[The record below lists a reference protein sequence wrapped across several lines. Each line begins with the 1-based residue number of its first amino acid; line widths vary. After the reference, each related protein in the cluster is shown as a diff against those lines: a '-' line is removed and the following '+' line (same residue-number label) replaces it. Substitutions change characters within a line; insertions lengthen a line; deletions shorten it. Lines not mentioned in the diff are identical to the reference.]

1 MSVFVKI
8 CGLKDAA
15 DVRAAVDA
23 GADAI
28 GFVFA
33 ESVRRVTP
41 AEASMASRDAPRAVR
56 RVAVM
61 RHPDPAE
68 WQEVLEGFGPDVLQ
82 TDAADFEVL
91 DVPDDVE
98 RWPVL
103 REGFDESLDLPRIF
117 LYEGRSSGA
126 GETVDWAR
134 AADVARRGRM
144 ILAGGLTAAN
154 VAEAIDTVNP
164 WGVDVSS
171 AVESGRGIKDPARI
185 RQFIDAAKAAGAV

>member
-8 CGLKDAA
+8 CGLKDPA

-41 AEASMASRDAPRAVR
+41 AEALLASRDVPRAVR

-61 RHPDPAE
+61 RHPQPAD
-68 WQEVLEGFGPDVLQ
+68 WREVLDGFGPDVLQ
-82 TDAADFEVL
+82 TDAEDFGALE
-91 DVPDDVE
+91 VPDSVE

-117 LYEGRSSGA
+117 LYEGRVSGA
-126 GETVDWAR
+126 GETVDWTR
-134 AADVARRGRM
+134 AADIARRGRM

-154 VAEAIDTVNP
+154 VAEAIATVAP
-164 WGVDVSS
+164 WGVDVST
-171 AVESGRGIKDPARI
+171 AVESSRGVKDPARI
-185 RQFIDAAKAAGAV
+185 RQFIDAAKAAGTV